1 MATVIFRVA
10 VTALVYFL
18 YWAAEKNT
26 AHKKMSADDKR
37 AILIFLGST
46 GAFVAGLM
54 LVGRY
59 LHYLY

>member
-1 MATVIFRVA
+1 MAN
-10 VTALVYFL
+10 YSD
-18 YWAAEKNT
+18 WAAEKNT
-26 AHKKMSADDKR
+26 SSRKMTKDDKR

-46 GAFVAGLM
+46 GAFVAGLL